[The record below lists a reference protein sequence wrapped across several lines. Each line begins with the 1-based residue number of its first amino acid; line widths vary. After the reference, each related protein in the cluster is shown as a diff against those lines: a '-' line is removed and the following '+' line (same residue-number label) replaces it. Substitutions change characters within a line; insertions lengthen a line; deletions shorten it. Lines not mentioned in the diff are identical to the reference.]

1 MIESDDGILESFFEQ
16 AGDLAD
22 EFIEHGLQIIDT
34 RSPDENL
41 QVIFR
46 GVHSLKGTASFLG
59 SSDARLALL
68 TEYCHKFETFLD
80 GVRKGTTQLT
90 PQVRELIA
98 EGLNTLHDDIQLL
111 MLGNEIEQHKELY
124 LRFEKSAKELVHME
138 NSNGFLVIRPMK
150 SLQLLDDI
158 EHFTRL
164 MWENAKKLG
173 PEGKL
178 ILDLDNRVRLSSIAV
193 GTIIGTASIV
203 QKFYIVNAPPF
214 MELVF
219 RRFRLEEVGVIIK
232 GNISE
237 CK

>member
-1 MIESDDGILESFFEQ
+1 MSESDDGILESFYEQ

-34 RSPDENL
+34 RNPEENL
-41 QVIFR
+41 QAIFR

-59 SSDARLALL
+59 TSDPRLALL

-80 GVRKGTTQLT
+80 GIRKGTTQLT
-90 PQVRELIA
+90 PQVRQLTA
-98 EGLNTLHDDIQLL
+98 EGLNTLHDDIYLL

-124 LRFEKSAKELVHME
+124 ISFEKSAKELVHME
-138 NSNGFLVIRPMK
+138 NSDGFLIIRPMK

-164 MWENAKKLG
+164 IWENAKKLG
-173 PEGKL
+173 AEGTL
-178 ILDLDNRVRLSSIAV
+178 VLDLDNRVRLSSIAV
-193 GTIIGTASIV
+193 GTLIGTASIV
-203 QKFYIVNAPPF
+203 RKFYIINAPPF

-219 RRFRLEEVGVIIK
+219 RRFRLEEVGVSIK
-232 GNISE
+232 RDISE
-237 CK
+237 CA